1 MKKLCIILQLTV
13 FLMVGFLALTGPALS
28 ADKPTITSHEV
39 LTSEKFGIAYINKI
53 IKKYNEMQDQVVSK
67 DIPMPYAQSREQAIL
82 AHKSGKVPSMT
93 FLMSQWIPELATAGV
108 LEPLNKYFTKEEL
121 AIYPKG
127 FLEDVTFKG
136 KIYAVPTY
144 TGPICLYA
152 NKELLKMAG
161 YDPPRDPKDME
172 DFKEMIK
179 KISELPPDA
188 KGNRRYGFALRT
200 SQDKNSAWWFV
211 PWIWNSAGELA
222 DADDNPTLD
231 TPGFKK
237 ALEFYQ
243 WMGTN
248 KYAPLGQTVHDS
260 RNLFAQGNYGFV
272 HDGPWLR
279 GILRNITGQD
289 KDKPAD
295 PSKYIDNMYV
305 TVMMPV
311 GATGER
317 TGHANQ
323 NCHAVFAKA
332 GDKEKAEAVKYL
344 KWRSTDSW
352 VLNQR
357 FDMTGMM
364 PASIPVLSKPK
375 FQDDSFLKPFAN
387 NIAYMKGTP
396 WKSMYWTGMQDIIAV
411 AMQEALM
418 GKDIDKIAKKAQD
431 EVEDLVD

>member
-1 MKKLCIILQLTV
+1 MRRLVVILQATLFLLVGLLT
-13 FLMVGFLALTGPALS
+13 LTSPAFS
-28 ADKPTITSHEV
+28 ADKPVIVGADV
-39 LTSEKFGIAYINKI
+39 LTSEKFGITFVHTINE
-53 IKKYNEMQDQVVSK
+53 KYNGMQDKVIVK
-67 DIPMPYAQSREQAIL
+67 DLPMPYAQTREQAIL

-93 FLMSQWIPELATAGV
+93 FLMSQWIPELAAAGV

-121 AIYPKG
+121 NVYPKG
-127 FLEDVTFKG
+127 FIEDVSYKG
-136 KIYAVPTY
+136 EIYAVPTY
-144 TGPICLYA
+144 TGPICLFA

-211 PWIWNSAGELA
+211 PWVWNYGGQLA

-231 TPGFKK
+231 TPGFRK

-260 RNLFAQGNYGFV
+260 RNLFSQGNYGFC

-289 KDKPAD
+289 KEKPTD
-295 PSKYIDNMYV
+295 PSKNIDNMYV
-305 TVMMPV
+305 TLMMPV
-311 GATGER
+311 GATGQR

-323 NCHAVFAKA
+323 TCQGVFAKA
-332 GDKEKAEAVKYL
+332 ENKDEIIKYL
-344 KWRSTDSW
+344 KWRSTDPW
-352 VLNQR
+352 VCEQR
-357 FDMTGMM
+357 FDLTGMM
-364 PASIPVLSKPK
+364 PAALPVLSKPK
-375 FQDDSFLKPFAN
+375 YQNDPYLKAFAN

-396 WKSMYWTGMQDIIAV
+396 WKSIYWTGMQDIIAV
-411 AMQEALM
+411 AMQEALL
-418 GKDIDKIAKKAQD
+418 GKDIDAIAKKAQS